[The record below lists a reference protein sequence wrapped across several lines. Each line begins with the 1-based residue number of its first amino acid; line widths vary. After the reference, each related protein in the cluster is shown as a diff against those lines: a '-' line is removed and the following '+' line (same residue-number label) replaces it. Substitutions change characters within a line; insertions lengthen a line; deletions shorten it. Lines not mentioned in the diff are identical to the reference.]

1 MAHIRVPDGLPG
13 ILGPMAVSLESTKA
27 LRELVEV
34 LLRGPNT
41 LTSAEREL
49 IATYVS
55 SQNDCCFC
63 QLSHGAAAAEH
74 LDGNYELV
82 EQVKSD
88 YAAAGIPEKLK
99 ALLAIAGKVQK
110 GGKHVTG
117 EDVERA
123 RSHGAT
129 DKEIHDTVLIAAAF
143 CMFNRYVDGLDTW
156 QPQDAEFYREVGKQT
171 VALGYIARDWKR
183 PLQTAAA
190 REVLEQEGLGNGTHS
205 TVGG

>member
-1 MAHIRVPDGLPG
+1 MAHIKVPDNLPG
-13 ILGPMAVSLESTKA
+13 ILGPMAISPETAKA
-27 LRELVEV
+27 LRELAEV

-41 LTSAEREL
+41 LTSGEREI

-74 LDGNYELV
+74 LGGNYELIDRIKQNFGTA
-82 EQVKSD
+82 EIS
-88 YAAAGIPEKLK
+88 EKLR

-123 RSHGAT
+123 RQQGAT

-143 CMFNRYVDGLDTW
+143 CMYNRYVDGLGTW
-156 QPQDAEFYREVGKQT
+156 QPTDPKVYREMGRSMADAGYLKPNRD
-171 VALGYIARDWKR
+171 ALNSDA
-183 PLQTAAA
+183 PVEAA
-190 REVLEQEGLGNGTHS
+190 
-205 TVGG
+205 

>member
-1 MAHIRVPDGLPG
+1 MAHIQVPEGVPG
-13 ILGPMAVSLESTKA
+13 ILGPMATSPESTKA

-55 SQNDCCFC
+55 SQNDCRFC

-74 LDGNYELV
+74 LGGDYDLIDR
-82 EQVKSD
+82 VKRNFSTAEISD
-88 YAAAGIPEKLK
+88 KLK
-99 ALLAIAGKVQK
+99 SLLAIAGKVQK
-110 GGKHVTG
+110 GGKQVTS
-117 EDVERA
+117 EDVARA
-123 RSHGAT
+123 HQQGAS

-156 QPQDAEFYREVGKQT
+156 QPTDPNDYREMGQIMARVGY
-171 VALGYIARDWKR
+171 VR
-183 PLQTAAA
+183 PNWEKTGEAA
-190 REVLEQEGLGNGTHS
+190 
-205 TVGG
+205 

>member
-1 MAHIRVPDGLPG
+1 MTHITVPDNLPG
-13 ILGPMAVSLESTKA
+13 ILGPMAISPESTKA

-41 LTSAEREL
+41 LSSGEREI

-74 LDGNYELV
+74 LGGNYELIDRIKQNFDTA
-82 EQVKSD
+82 EIS
-88 YAAAGIPEKLK
+88 EKLK
-99 ALLAIAGKVQK
+99 ALLTIAGKVQK

-117 EDVERA
+117 EDIQRA
-123 RSHGAT
+123 RQLGAT

-143 CMFNRYVDGLDTW
+143 CMFNRYVDGLGTW
-156 QPQDAEFYREVGKQT
+156 QPTDPRAYREMGKIMAEVGY
-171 VALGYIARDWKR
+171 VR
-183 PLQTAAA
+183 PNWEEPTSAEPVEAA
-190 REVLEQEGLGNGTHS
+190 
-205 TVGG
+205 